1 MTVAAP
7 SVQPVS
13 DAHAPL
19 AMPQKLSTAQEVKL
33 QLARDYPPGA
43 LAWVDE
49 IQWSPRPVMVP
60 TRQLDRAGDPNWK
73 LAGADKL
80 KIASMVSS
88 LRSGARKPVV
98 AIRRPGSKLLRLV
111 DGHSRALASIALG
124 HPVTAWVGTAKT
136 PAGDWDAV
144 HSRKANL
151 SGRMYE

>member
-1 MTVAAP
+1 MATSP
-7 SVQPVS
+7 QPVS
-13 DAHAPL
+13 VAHAPL
-19 AMPQKLSTAQEVKL
+19 AVPRKLTTAQEVRL

-49 IQWSPRPVMVP
+49 IRWLPRPVMVP
-60 TRQLDRAGDPNWK
+60 TRQLDRTDDPNWK

-98 AIRRPGSKLLRLV
+98 AIRRPGTKLLRLV

-124 HPVTAWVGTAKT
+124 QPVTAWVGTAKT
-136 PAGDWDAV
+136 STGDWDDV
-144 HSRKANL
+144 HGRKAN
-151 SGRMYE
+151 

>member
-1 MTVAAP
+1 VAAS

-19 AMPQKLSTAQEVKL
+19 ATPQKLTTAQEVKL
-33 QLARDYPPGA
+33 QLARDYPAGA
-43 LAWVDE
+43 LSWVDD
-49 IQWSPRPVMVP
+49 IAWQAAPVMIP
-60 TRQLDRAGDPNWK
+60 ARQLDRAGDPNWK

-136 PAGDWDAV
+136 ATGPWDEV
-144 HSRKANL
+144 HSRKAN
-151 SGRMYE
+151 